1 MKQTVDQML
10 QQGVAA
16 HKGGNLQ
23 EAERLYRA
31 ILQSQPAH
39 PDANHNLGLIAVSVN
54 QSAEALPLFIL
65 ALEANPNT
73 EQFWLSYIKALIR
86 EGQFENAKQALREG
100 EEKGVTKE
108 KLKALTQ
115 KLVSV
120 KAENNPVQAPSQA
133 EIQKFLNHY
142 QNGQYGDAEKL
153 AISITEQF
161 PEHQFG
167 WKALGAVLMQTN
179 RISET
184 LVSSQKSVQLAPQD
198 AEAHINLGVTLQEL
212 GRLDEAEASYT
223 QAIALKSDIAEA
235 HNNLG
240 NTLQELGRLEESE
253 VSVRQAIALKPD
265 FAEARSNLG
274 NTLQKLGRLD
284 EAEASC
290 RQAIT
295 LESDYA
301 EAHNNLGITLQ
312 QQGRLE
318 EAETSYTQ
326 AIALKSDYA
335 EARSNLGDTLQE
347 LGRLE
352 EAEASLRQAIALKFD
367 FAEAHNNLGNTLKE
381 LGRLGGAEA
390 SLRQAIDLKP
400 DYAEAHLNLTS
411 MKKFDSQDE
420 QYSQMQKIY
429 LDENIPEEQRCH
441 INFGLAKACEDLGD
455 FEQALQHYREGNVL
469 RKKLL
474 NYDVSQDI
482 ELFNQLKSSYPQIA
496 KTSLDPE
503 SLTNRLK
510 PIFIVGMPRSGTTL
524 VEQIISSHAQVTGAG
539 ELSFAHQFGA
549 SIARGLSAVNADAL
563 LNFRDI
569 YLTKLQN
576 ISNGNLI
583 ITDKMPHNF
592 RYLGL
597 LAAAF
602 PEAKIVHVTRNPAAL
617 CWANY
622 KQYFV
627 SKTLGYCYELDD
639 VINYYELYRNLM
651 EFWKNLFGDR
661 FYDVDYELLTV
672 NQEEE
677 TRKLIHYL
685 DLNWEEECLSP
696 HQNKRS
702 VSTASSMQ
710 VRKKVYQGSSQQW
723 KKYKPFLN
731 GALDYVDNA
740 IEQ

>member
-16 HKGGNLQ
+16 HKDGNLQ

-86 EGQFENAKQALREG
+86 EGQFDNAKQALREG

-142 QNGQYGDAEKL
+142 QNGKYGDAEKL

-265 FAEARSNLG
+265 FVEALSNLG

-352 EAEASLRQAIALKFD
+352 EAEASLRQAIVLKFD

-602 PEAKIVHVTRNPAAL
+602 PEAKIVHVTRNSAAL

-661 FYDVDYELLTV
+661 IYDVDYELLTV

>member
-651 EFWKNLFGDR
+651 EFWENLFGDR

>member
-1 MKQTVDQML
+1 
-10 QQGVAA
+10 
-16 HKGGNLQ
+16 
-23 EAERLYRA
+23 
-31 ILQSQPAH
+31 
-39 PDANHNLGLIAVSVN
+39 
-54 QSAEALPLFIL
+54 
-65 ALEANPNT
+65 
-73 EQFWLSYIKALIR
+73 
-86 EGQFENAKQALREG
+86 
-100 EEKGVTKE
+100 
-108 KLKALTQ
+108 
-115 KLVSV
+115 
-120 KAENNPVQAPSQA
+120 
-133 EIQKFLNHY
+133 
-142 QNGQYGDAEKL
+142 
-153 AISITEQF
+153 
-161 PEHQFG
+161 
-167 WKALGAVLMQTN
+167 
-179 RISET
+179 
-184 LVSSQKSVQLAPQD
+184 
-198 AEAHINLGVTLQEL
+198 
-212 GRLDEAEASYT
+212 
-223 QAIALKSDIAEA
+223 
-235 HNNLG
+235 
-240 NTLQELGRLEESE
+240 
-253 VSVRQAIALKPD
+253 
-265 FAEARSNLG
+265 
-274 NTLQKLGRLD
+274 
-284 EAEASC
+284 
-290 RQAIT
+290 
-295 LESDYA
+295 
-301 EAHNNLGITLQ
+301 
-312 QQGRLE
+312 
-318 EAETSYTQ
+318 
-326 AIALKSDYA
+326 
-335 EARSNLGDTLQE
+335 
-347 LGRLE
+347 
-352 EAEASLRQAIALKFD
+352 LKFD

-651 EFWKNLFGDR
+651 EFWENLFGDR